1 MKIDSAIKDAVLE
14 LKKNKIT
21 SAMLDSELLMSKVI
35 KKDRDFIIL
44 NSDEILKKK
53 DYSHFKKLINDKYRW

>member
-1 MKIDSAIKDAVLE
+1 
-14 LKKNKIT
+14 
-21 SAMLDSELLMSKVI
+21 MLDSELLMSKVI

-53 DYSHFKKLINDKYRW
+53 IIFILKNSLMNV